1 MAFIWNFVCDN
12 HFIQILGLNQ
22 SAAPIS
28 TSTFGH
34 MFEYQHRPWGT
45 RKDTSGSPFWALS
58 LRIPRYVHL
67 NVSTESLPQL
77 ELGNFKKPW
86 YIAGD
91 LEDRVY
97 ARLDLGKKK
106 ALVMPVHV
114 WLTLRSCIGRKWKLR
129 LFDILPEVWRHVFTH
144 RSHWQRV
151 T

>member
-34 MFEYQHRPWGT
+34 MFEYLHRPWGT
-45 RKDTSGSPFWALS
+45 RKYTSGSPFWALS

-67 NVSTESLPQL
+67 NVSTKSLPQL

-91 LEDRVY
+91 LEDSVCKTWP
-97 ARLDLGKKK
+97 GKKEGSSHASPCLADTEVLDRQEMK
-106 ALVMPVHV
+106 AKTV
-114 WLTLRSCIGRKWKLR
+114 
-129 LFDILPEVWRHVFTH
+129 DILPEVWRHVFTH

-151 T
+151 K